1 MIEKTPEEIKQIIDN
16 DKEVVIVDVREDWEY
31 EICHLE
37 NSVHIP
43 LLQVED
49 KVDSL
54 NKDDTHVVV
63 CHHGIRSRMIG
74 KYLESVGFKNIIN
87 LSTGLEGWA
96 TDVDKSMKK
105 YERK

>member
-1 MIEKTPEEIKQIIDN
+1 MIEKTPEEIKKLLEDEEEVKII
-16 DKEVVIVDVREDWEY
+16 DVREDWEY
-31 EICHLE
+31 EICHLD
-37 NSVHIP
+37 NSIHIP

-49 KVDSL
+49 KAETL
-54 NKDDTHVVV
+54 NKEDTHIVV

-96 TDVDKSMKK
+96 NDIDKTMKK